1 MAGDRGARGFFTLPG
16 IRARILRMI
25 IEHPKRVG
33 RKGGFMVRSWVA
45 VAMAAIALHTMAG
58 SAWAQKPARLP
69 GEDEG
74 GFIQWGVAVGL
85 MILIMASAFINP
97 KRSHLT

>member
-1 MAGDRGARGFFTLPG
+1 
-16 IRARILRMI
+16 MI
-25 IEHPKRVG
+25 NEQPKRFG
-33 RKGGFMVRSWVA
+33 RKGGFMVRSWAA
-45 VAMAAIALHTMAG
+45 VAMATVSLHTMAG

-74 GFIQWGVAVGL
+74 GFIQWGVAIGL
-85 MILIMASAFINP
+85 MIVIMASAFINP